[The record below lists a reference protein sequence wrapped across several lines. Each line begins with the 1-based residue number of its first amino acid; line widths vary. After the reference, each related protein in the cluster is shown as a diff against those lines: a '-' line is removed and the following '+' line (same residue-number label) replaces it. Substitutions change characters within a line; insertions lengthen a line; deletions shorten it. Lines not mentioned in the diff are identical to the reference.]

1 MVFLE
6 FKVVMFV
13 KLLLE
18 NWNAYGK
25 EMVILK
31 KKKRKEKANSHSGKL
46 SPKRKEFLL
55 KDYFLTGNYF
65 NLNLIFYESLIYMLS
80 VTRIFNT

>member
-31 KKKRKEKANSHSGKL
+31 KKKRK
-46 SPKRKEFLL
+46 KRQTVIL
-55 KDYFLTGNYF
+55 G
-65 NLNLIFYESLIYMLS
+65 S
-80 VTRIFNT
+80 

>member
-31 KKKRKEKANSHSGKL
+31 KKKGK
-46 SPKRKEFLL
+46 KRQTVIL
-55 KDYFLTGNYF
+55 G
-65 NLNLIFYESLIYMLS
+65 S
-80 VTRIFNT
+80 

>member
-18 NWNAYGK
+18 NWNSYDK

-31 KKKRKEKANSHSGKL
+31 KKKERKSKQSFWEVKS
-46 SPKRKEFLL
+46 
-55 KDYFLTGNYF
+55 
-65 NLNLIFYESLIYMLS
+65 
-80 VTRIFNT
+80 